1 MSIAKLTERL
11 DAYAAK
17 MDAYAAKMELLEAE
31 VKTLRSMTP
40 LEAFTAGLKGATP
53 EQAAEWFA
61 QCQELAAVLAPAS
74 ASASEAKE
82 AKTKGKDK
90 KAVTNATGPTEWNVF
105 VQATWQSMA
114 AEKGVLYEDF
124 EGDQATKDKAFKE
137 ASKKVG
143 VTYQA
148 AMKEASLRKA
158 AAEGRD
164 PDAPKVK
171 KAKEPKEDSSYAEL
185 KAKVVARLAEKKA
198 KDLASA
204 AASAPA
210 PAPAPAPAAAEE
222 AEEAEEAVED
232 PLAKA
237 RADALEGGLVE
248 LEIEGEMRWY
258 DAANKSV
265 HNFPQLEPIGEYDA
279 ETKAYQPYF

>member
-1 MSIAKLTERL
+1 MSSIIAKLYERL
-11 DAYAAK
+11 DAYTAK
-17 MDAYAAKMELLEAE
+17 MDAYTAKMEVLEAE

-40 LEAFTAGLKGATP
+40 LEAFTAGLKSATP

-61 QCQELAAVLAPAS
+61 QCQELSAVLAP
-74 ASASEAKE
+74 ASEAKE
-82 AKTKGKDK
+82 AKEAKAKGK

-143 VTYQA
+143 VTYQG

-171 KAKEPKEDSSYAEL
+171 KVKETKEDSSYAEL

-204 AASAPA
+204 PA
-210 PAPAPAPAAAEE
+210 VAPAPAAAEE
-222 AEEAEEAVED
+222 AEEEAEED

-258 DAANKSV
+258 DAANKTV
-265 HNFPQLEPIGEYDA
+265 HNFPQLESIGEYDA
-279 ETKAYQPYF
+279 ETKTYQPYF